1 MRAVWHVFVLFILLL
16 CAVWSCSNTKKDT
29 ESSSNRRSID
39 AYYIP
44 SDVVKYLLPEVPTW
58 ANVSLS
64 GACHRLESIR
74 YFDTKEVSGSYSISY
89 FDILQAQIN
98 FNQEKQNVLRVAR
111 LAPDLPKN
119 AVIGLPPRQE
129 ELLFYQAIDRAQ
141 AKFYSF
147 KVPTFKRINFLW
159 IDSLL
164 QWPAEA
170 GQVPTFKPGVA
181 QTLLNHNWAQSGHPV
196 MLSFCLTSLDLEKV
210 LEQEKVADHNIRVLG
225 TDAMTPFRPDLNLGA
240 GSKLYLEGFFAKEQE
255 LHLYSRGKKWPLEL
269 EGTTAIH
276 DF

>member
-1 MRAVWHVFVLFILLL
+1 MRAVLHVFFVFTFLL
-16 CAVWSCSNTKKDT
+16 AVVWACTSTKQN
-29 ESSSNRRSID
+29 SGSGNNRRALD

-58 ANVSLS
+58 ANISLS
-64 GACHRLESIR
+64 GSCHRQESIR
-74 YFDTKEVSGSYSISY
+74 YFDVKEVNGSYSVSY
-89 FDILQAQIN
+89 FDILEAQIN

-111 LAPDLPKN
+111 LAPDMP
-119 AVIGLPPRQE
+119 ADSVSGLPPRQE
-129 ELLFYQAIDRAQ
+129 ELLFYQALDRAQ

-147 KVPTFKRINFLW
+147 KVPTFKRINLLW

-164 QWPAEA
+164 VWTEKI
-170 GQVPTFKPGVA
+170 PTLQPRVA
-181 QTLLNHNWAQSGHPV
+181 KILLNHDWAVSGHPV
-196 MLSFCLTSLDLEKV
+196 IFSFCLTSLDLEKI

-225 TDAMTPFRPDLNLGA
+225 SEAMSPYRPDLQMGTGA
-240 GSKLYLEGFFAKEQE
+240 KLYLEGFFAKEQE

-269 EGTTAIH
+269 EGQATIH